1 MMVMV
6 MRQSVA
12 AHCPLL
18 INVLLNTSQWVHR
31 SSHAGSQLQFQA
43 QELQTAEHVTPI
55 PVNKSH
61 VLHSMRTGSESS
73 KDSIDDFCVHSSLNA
88 RFCFTRLALPA
99 FESHSSVVYGLD
111 GPGFE
116 FPVGALVSSLLQ
128 SVQTGGPK
136 EPFIQ

>member
-1 MMVMV
+1 MVMV

-55 PVNKSH
+55 PVSKRVTCYTARGLTLSH
-61 VLHSMRTGSESS
+61 PKTVDTISLYTVL
-73 KDSIDDFCVHSSLNA
+73 
-88 RFCFTRLALPA
+88 
-99 FESHSSVVYGLD
+99 
-111 GPGFE
+111 
-116 FPVGALVSSLLQ
+116 
-128 SVQTGGPK
+128 
-136 EPFIQ
+136 

>member
-1 MMVMV
+1 MVVMV

-55 PVNKSH
+55 PVSKTVTCYT
-61 VLHSMRTGSESS
+61 VLG
-73 KDSIDDFCVHSSLNA
+73 
-88 RFCFTRLALPA
+88 LAL
-99 FESHSSVVYGLD
+99 SHQKTAGTFSVYTVL
-111 GPGFE
+111 
-116 FPVGALVSSLLQ
+116 
-128 SVQTGGPK
+128 
-136 EPFIQ
+136 